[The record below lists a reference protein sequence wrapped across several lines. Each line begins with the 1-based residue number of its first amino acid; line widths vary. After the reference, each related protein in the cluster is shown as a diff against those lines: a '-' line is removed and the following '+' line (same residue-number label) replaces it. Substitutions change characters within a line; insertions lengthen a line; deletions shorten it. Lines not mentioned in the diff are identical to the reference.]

1 MTTSALIFL
10 LDSFLSRYQNC
21 ANCCPLIVLP
31 LKKTIIIRARPVV
44 QPLCFAHLV
53 AIASTSLGGLPM
65 NQNVRPILWVAT
77 MAYFGYLWAGRGL
90 PIVNSVTV
98 LGTVIGI
105 LAGFLLATMF
115 ARRARRKRSQLP
127 PNRLAKTSL

>member
-1 MTTSALIFL
+1 M

-21 ANCCPLIVLP
+21 AKLWPLIVLP

-44 QPLCFAHLV
+44 QPLSFFAHLV
-53 AIASTSLGGLPM
+53 AIASLGGLPM
-65 NQNVRPILWVAT
+65 NQNLRPILWIAT

-90 PIVNSVTV
+90 PIMNSVTV

-127 PNRLAKTSL
+127 ANRLAKTSFSGTRL